1 MPMKLIPI
9 VAIGM
14 ALSSCVS
21 GASPQTITIEHKP
34 DGTTR
39 IEIKKPG
46 VAEQA
51 IEGATTG
58 ALNAIKKLF
67 GG

>member
-1 MPMKLIPI
+1 
-9 VAIGM
+9 M